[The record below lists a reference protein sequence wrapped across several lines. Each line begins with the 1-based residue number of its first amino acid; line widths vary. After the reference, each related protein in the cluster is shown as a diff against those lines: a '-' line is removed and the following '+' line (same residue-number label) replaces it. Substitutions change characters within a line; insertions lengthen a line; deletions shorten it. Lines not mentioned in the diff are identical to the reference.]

1 MADRFQYRS
10 EPVGGRDDRGAARR
24 VANQS
29 AESDPLAEL
38 ARLIGQ
44 TEQGAG
50 NRAPRAEPQYD
61 HQDYHEPASAEPA
74 PPSWMR
80 ARQQQAQPAAIEP
93 QDYPAETYQR
103 EERQTPSFLRS
114 LRQREEQ
121 PQAQPQ
127 YDQRQYQEQAPPQQ
141 YDDQAH
147 YDQSHYD
154 QAHHQAHQGH
164 SQAHYDQAHYDHQA
178 QHDQSRYD
186 NVLYDQNSQNAPY
199 HDQRY
204 ADGSYQQD
212 GYQEQDPNFPSY
224 YGDAE
229 QEEPRR
235 KRGGLMTVAAVL
247 ALAVVGTAGAFA
259 YRSFVGSPRSGEP
272 PVIKAETGATKIV
285 PPTQTSDASGKIVD
299 RIGGA
304 SNGQEQLL
312 SREEQPVDINGRNP
326 PRVVFPPLNTNA
338 NPPSPQSVA
347 TTTAASSQQRAGTP
361 NGALGDEP
369 KRVRTLSIRAD
380 QPDTTPAATTATQSP
395 QSAQSRTASARAQA
409 PAPAGNGPMQL
420 APGSQP
426 APTRTASAQPVS
438 GSGGYMVQ
446 ISSQRSEADAQAAY
460 RAMQSKFPNVLGSRT
475 AMIRRADL
483 GEKGIYYRA
492 MVGPFSAAEDAGQLC
507 NSLKSAGG
515 QCVVQRN

>member
-24 VANQS
+24 AASQS
-29 AESDPLAEL
+29 VESDPLAEL

-50 NRAPRAEPQYD
+50 NRAAQAEPQYD
-61 HQDYHEPASAEPA
+61 HQQEYHEPAGAEPA

-80 ARQQQAQPAAIEP
+80 TAAGGRQQPQAQPAALEP
-93 QDYPAETYQR
+93 QGYSADPYPQ
-103 EERQTPSFLRS
+103 EERPAPSFLRTM
-114 LRQREEQ
+114 RQRDERQQPHYEQQQYEQHQYAEPQQQYEQHQYQ
-121 PQAQPQ
+121 PQQHPHGDQAQ
-127 YDQRQYQEQAPPQQ
+127 YDQGQ
-141 YDDQAH
+141 
-147 YDQSHYD
+147 
-154 QAHHQAHQGH
+154 H
-164 SQAHYDQAHYDHQA
+164 SQAQY
-178 QHDQSRYD
+178 DQSRYD
-186 NVLYDQNSQNAPY
+186 NVLYDQNSQNAAHY
-199 HDQRY
+199 QDQRY
-204 ADGSYQQD
+204 ADGAYQ
-212 GYQEQDPNFPSY
+212 GNYQEQDPNYPPY
-224 YGDAE
+224 YGEAE

-247 ALAVVGTAGAFA
+247 ALAVVGTAGAFT

-272 PVIKAETGATKIV
+272 PVIKAEPGATKIV

-299 RIGGA
+299 RIGGGQ
-304 SNGQEQLL
+304 SGQEQLL

-326 PRVVFPPLNTNA
+326 PRVVFPPLNANA

-347 TTTAASSQQRAGTP
+347 TTTAVSSQQRPGAP

-369 KRVRTLSIRAD
+369 KRVRTLSIRPD
-380 QPDTTPAATTATQSP
+380 QPDTTPSATAA

-409 PAPAGNGPMQL
+409 PAPGTNTPMQL
-420 APGSQP
+420 SPGGQP

-460 RAMQSKFPNVLGSRT
+460 RAMQSKFPSVLGSRT

>member
-24 VANQS
+24 AASQP

-50 NRAPRAEPQYD
+50 NRAPHAEPQYEQ

-80 ARQQQAQPAAIEP
+80 AAAGSRQQPAQPAALEP
-93 QDYPAETYQR
+93 QGYSADPYPHDD
-103 EERQTPSFLRS
+103 RQTPSFLRS
-114 LRQREEQ
+114 IRPREEPQPQYEQHQYEQ
-121 PQAQPQ
+121 PQQQP
-127 YDQRQYQEQAPPQQ
+127 YDN
-141 YDDQAH
+141 
-147 YDQSHYD
+147 
-154 QAHHQAHQGH
+154 
-164 SQAHYDQAHYDHQA
+164 QAHYDQAHRGQA
-178 QHDQSRYD
+178 QYDQSRYD
-186 NVLYDQNSQNAPY
+186 NVLYDQNSQNAQHY
-199 HDQRY
+199 DQRY

-212 GYQEQDPNFPSY
+212 GYQEQDPNYPPY
-224 YGDAE
+224 YNDAD

-304 SNGQEQLL
+304 APGGQEQLL

-347 TTTAASSQQRAGTP
+347 TTTAASSQQRAGAP

-369 KRVRTLSIRAD
+369 KRVRTLSIRPD
-380 QPDTTPAATTATQSP
+380 QPDTTPAAQAAQT
-395 QSAQSRTASARAQA
+395 AQSRTAAARAQA
-409 PAPAGNGPMQL
+409 PAPAGNAPMQL
-420 APGSQP
+420 SPGGQP

-492 MVGPFSAAEDAGQLC
+492 MVGPFSVADDAGQLC

>member
-1 MADRFQYRS
+1 MTDRYQYRPES
-10 EPVGGRDDRGAARR
+10 VGAHDNRGAVRR
-24 VANQS
+24 AGSQP
-29 AESDPLAEL
+29 ADSDPLAEL

-50 NRAPRAEPQYD
+50 LGAAARPVRADRSYDQHQEQLEPV
-61 HQDYHEPASAEPA
+61 AAEPA

-80 ARQQQAQPAAIEP
+80 TAGRQQQPAEPVALEP
-93 QDYPAETYQR
+93 QGYSADPYP
-103 EERQTPSFLRS
+103 EERTAPSFLRTM
-114 LRQREEQ
+114 RQRDDHQ
-121 PQAQPQ
+121 QHQ
-127 YDQRQYQEQAPPQQ
+127 PQQ
-141 YDDQAH
+141 YQQHQHQHQHDDQ
-147 YDQSHYD
+147 QRYD
-154 QAHHQAHQGH
+154 QA
-164 SQAHYDQAHYDHQA
+164 
-178 QHDQSRYD
+178 RYD
-186 NVLYDQNSQNAPY
+186 DVLYDQNSQNAAQY
-199 HDQRY
+199 QDQRY
-204 ADGSYQQD
+204 ADGSYQD
-212 GYQEQDPNFPSY
+212 GYQDQQDQNGYQPY

-229 QEEPRR
+229 QDEPRR

-299 RIGGA
+299 RIGA
-304 SNGQEQLL
+304 APSGQEQLL

-326 PRVVFPPLNTNA
+326 PRVVFPPLNQNA

-347 TTTAASSQQRAGTP
+347 TTAPAPQRAAS

-369 KRVRTLSIRAD
+369 RRVRTLSIRPD
-380 QPDTTPAATTATQSP
+380 QPDAVPT
-395 QSAQSRTASARAQA
+395 SAQAAAARATSARAQA
-409 PAPAGNGPMQL
+409 AAPANAPMSLSPQ
-420 APGSQP
+420 GSP
-426 APTRTASAQPVS
+426 APTRTAAAPTAA
-438 GSGGYMVQ
+438 GGYMVQ

-460 RAMQSKFPNVLGSRT
+460 RAMQSKFPNVLGSRS

-483 GEKGIYYRA
+483 GEKGIYFRA
-492 MVGPFSAAEDAGQLC
+492 LVGPFSAADDAGQLC